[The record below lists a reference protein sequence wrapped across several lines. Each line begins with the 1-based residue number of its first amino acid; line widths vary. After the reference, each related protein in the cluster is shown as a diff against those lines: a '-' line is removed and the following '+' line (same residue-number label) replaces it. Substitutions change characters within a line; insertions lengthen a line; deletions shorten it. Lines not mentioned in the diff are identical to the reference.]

1 MYIVDIV
8 HILLLLDINTQI
20 IVLRTEEGCLVFW
33 LVFSVLKHFFKTV
46 SNFSI
51 HSLIKPEDSFW
62 EQFGIVIHKRLSS
75 SAYFIRQIR

>member
-1 MYIVDIV
+1 MYIVDIL

-20 IVLRTEEGCLVFW
+20 IVLRTEEGW

-46 SNFSI
+46 NNFSI
-51 HSLIKPEDSFW
+51 HSLRKPEYSFW

-75 SAYFIRQIR
+75 SAYLIRQIR